1 MIAFDQYLEQYEVDP
16 IILSVVGKVRYLT
29 IYNSK
34 KGNTITP
41 ENAQKIKEAVLR
53 LTGIPYT
60 GSFIL
65 IQEPSRYIPPI
76 RVRKMSGNHHHSRKG
91 AL

>member
-1 MIAFDQYLEQYEVDP
+1 MNAFEQYLEQYEVDP

-29 IYNSK
+29 IYNAK
-34 KGNTITP
+34 KGNPITP

-60 GSFIL
+60 GSFVL
-65 IQEPSRYIPPI
+65 IQ
-76 RVRKMSGNHHHSRKG
+76 
-91 AL
+91 